1 MRHSIPGILKRISL
15 AETKNYVELD
25 IYSKEVCTQ
34 AVAFT
39 LTPDPEPR
47 STSIHG
53 SKWEKVTYYGEINDS
68 PLHPLEIFLNQYK
81 GTSERKDMG
90 DLRDS
95 NDDYVSIY

>member
-1 MRHSIPGILKRISL
+1 MRHSIPGILKRISP

-25 IYSKEVCTQ
+25 IYSKEVCTR
-34 AVAFT
+34 AVAYT
-39 LTPDPEPR
+39 LTPDSDASPKPLYGEA
-47 STSIHG
+47 
-53 SKWEKVTYYGEINDS
+53 WEKVTYYGEINDS